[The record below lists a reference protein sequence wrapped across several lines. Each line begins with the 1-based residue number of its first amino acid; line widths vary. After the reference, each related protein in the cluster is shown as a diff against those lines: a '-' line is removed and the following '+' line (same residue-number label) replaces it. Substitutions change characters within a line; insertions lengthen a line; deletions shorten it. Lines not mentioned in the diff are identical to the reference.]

1 MDRRGVS
8 LVELLVAIAIGLL
21 LVSATLFGTRGVR
34 NRANDAQ
41 ASAHGG
47 MVAQAVQ
54 GYFAIHITDT
64 PSNLMGRLQAT
75 LPAADWNG
83 APAAAQ
89 AGSLTTDR
97 ACNSAF
103 TLPDP
108 SNNPTR
114 FSWPGSDTRSRCVL
128 ALRTS
133 GGVSQVLVISWAPGS
148 TRWYINGQQQ

>member
-8 LVELLVAIAIGLL
+8 LIELLMAIAIGLL

-54 GYFAIHITDT
+54 GYFSIYITDT
-64 PSNLMGRLQAT
+64 PSNLMGRLQT
-75 LPAADWNG
+75 RLPAADWNG

-89 AGSLTTDR
+89 AGSLITDR

-133 GGVSQVLVISWAPGS
+133 GGISQVLVISWAPGS